1 MCAFHSARP
10 PRCGRV
16 VVDVSMLFHRRR
28 AGFHVL
34 LRAEYNSRLF
44 FPCASVAGAPQS
56 CTHEHDEE
64 RERDGHFLYRCS
76 IEFSSVLYIF
86 LLACLLLCIILICQL
101 SLRARV
107 SRFRYGHVV
116 ERATT
121 FELRRIQDICVN

>member
-16 VVDVSMLFHRRR
+16 VVPVLFHRRR

-34 LRAEYNSRLF
+34 LRVKYNSRLF
-44 FPCASVAGAPQS
+44 FSCASVAGHHSHARTS
-56 CTHEHDEE
+56 MTK
-64 RERDGHFLYRCS
+64 REMDIFLYRCS

-101 SLRARV
+101 SLRAHV

-121 FELRRIQDICVN
+121 FELRRIQNIRVN